1 MRGVRHAL
9 FGTRNSILYLLV
21 QVAEV
26 LGTRFSDGLHSEAEN
41 SVSQSVGLLENGL
54 SLKGPFVFLA
64 GRDKHRGPSE
74 RASGREGG
82 GDGGRTAQG
91 GAAPVPGLARLLV
104 VTEQRKRESAV
115 GGRGGRSDYGRGASE
130 RDREPNG
137 P

>member
-74 RASGREGG
+74 RASGREEEME
-82 GDGGRTAQG
+82 
-91 GAAPVPGLARLLV
+91 AARPKEAPLLFQV
-104 VTEQRKRESAV
+104 WP
-115 GGRGGRSDYGRGASE
+115 DYWS
-130 RDREPNG
+130 
-137 P
+137 

>member
-54 SLKGPFVFLA
+54 SLKGLFVFLA

-74 RASGREGG
+74 RAGGREEEME
-82 GDGGRTAQG
+82 
-91 GAAPVPGLARLLV
+91 AARPKEAPLLFQV
-104 VTEQRKRESAV
+104 WP
-115 GGRGGRSDYGRGASE
+115 DYWS
-130 RDREPNG
+130 
-137 P
+137 

>member
-74 RASGREGG
+74 RAGGREECDACVGL
-82 GDGGRTAQG
+82 RRFASPSRLSS
-91 GAAPVPGLARLLV
+91 AAG
-104 VTEQRKRESAV
+104 
-115 GGRGGRSDYGRGASE
+115 
-130 RDREPNG
+130 N
-137 P
+137 